1 MGPERPHASRY
12 TKRTVVRYPVDKALT
27 TGHCGKCDWPPQ
39 FGRVAE
45 TRFDMKKSN
54 IAPLQ
59 ERRSG
64 LLPSIASV
72 LVFASFALGAASVQ
86 SAEQNSELKL
96 QENAPD
102 RHVVE
107 RGDTL
112 WGIAGKFLKD
122 PWRWGDLWRMNKDQ
136 VKNPNRIYPGDV
148 IVLDKTTRTASI
160 RPTETVRLSPQVR
173 EEKTGDDAIVAIP
186 PRFIEPFLSQPLVIE
201 AGGLEKAPRIVA
213 TQENRVNLGP
223 GGLAYAI
230 GVGGN
235 TRTTWQ
241 IYRPGR
247 ELVDPDSK
255 AVLGT
260 EAVFLGTARVTR
272 DGDPSTIE
280 IVSAKREISNGDR
293 LIAAGPVQMTQYI
306 PHPPAVFMQGKVIG
320 LYDGL
325 ATSESGRNSII
336 AINRGKRDGIEE
348 GHVLAILRAGSMV
361 ADRESKLSRDTAPT
375 FSLPAERYGLLMVF
389 RVFDAVSYAL
399 VMESTR
405 PVSPGD
411 AVQTP

>member
-1 MGPERPHASRY
+1 
-12 TKRTVVRYPVDKALT
+12 
-27 TGHCGKCDWPPQ
+27 
-39 FGRVAE
+39 
-45 TRFDMKKSN
+45 MKKSN

-59 ERRSG
+59 DRRSRN
-64 LLPSIASV
+64 LSCIVSV
-72 LVFASFALGAASVQ
+72 LTCMTLAFGSTAALA
-86 SAEQNSELKL
+86 AEQNTELKL
-96 QENAPD
+96 QEGAPD
-102 RHVVE
+102 RYVVE

-112 WGIAGKFLKD
+112 WSISGKFLKD

-148 IVLDKTTRTASI
+148 IVLDKRNRTASI
-160 RPTETVRLSPQVR
+160 VPTNTVRLSPQVR
-173 EEKTGDDAIVAIP
+173 SEKVGDVAIAPIP

-223 GGLAYAI
+223 GGLAYAV

-235 TRTTWQ
+235 TKTTWQ
-241 IYRPGR
+241 VYRPGR
-247 ELVDPDSK
+247 DLIDPETK

-260 EAVFLGTARVTR
+260 EAVFLGTAKVTR
-272 DGDPSTIE
+272 EGDPSTIE
-280 IVSAKREISNGDR
+280 IVSAKREISKGDR
-293 LIAAGPVQMTQYI
+293 LIAEGPLQMTQYI

-325 ATSESGRNSII
+325 ATSESGRNSIVSI
-336 AINRGKRDGIEE
+336 SRGKRDGIEQ
-348 GHVLAILRAGSMV
+348 GHVLAILRAGSTV
-361 ADRESKLSRDTAPT
+361 ADSESKLSRDSAPK

>member
-1 MGPERPHASRY
+1 
-12 TKRTVVRYPVDKALT
+12 
-27 TGHCGKCDWPPQ
+27 
-39 FGRVAE
+39 
-45 TRFDMKKSN
+45 MKKSN
-54 IAPLQ
+54 IASLQ
-59 ERRSG
+59 DRRSG
-64 LLPSIASV
+64 SLLSIASALACV
-72 LVFASFALGAASVQ
+72 SIALGATAALA
-86 SAEQNSELKL
+86 AEPATELKL
-96 QENAPD
+96 QEGAPD
-102 RHVVE
+102 RYVVE

-112 WGIAGKFLKD
+112 WGISGKFLKD

-148 IVLDKTTRTASI
+148 IVLDKRSRTASI
-160 RPTETVRLSPQVR
+160 VPTDTVRLSPQVR
-173 EEKTGDDAIVAIP
+173 TEKMADDAIAPIP
-186 PRFIEPFLSQPLVIE
+186 PRLIEPFLSQPLVIE

-223 GGLAYAI
+223 GGIAYAI
-230 GVGGN
+230 GVGGD

-241 IYRPGR
+241 VYRPGR

-272 DGDPSTIE
+272 EGDPSTIQ
-280 IVSAKREISNGDR
+280 IVSSKREISKGDR
-293 LIAAGPVQMTQYI
+293 LIAEGPVKMTQYI

-325 ATSESGRNSII
+325 ATSESGRNAIVSIS
-336 AINRGKRDGIEE
+336 RGKRDGVEE
-348 GHVLAILRAGSMV
+348 GHVFAISRAGTTVVDS
-361 ADRESKLSRDTAPT
+361 ESKLSRDTAPT